1 MLLRLAGR
9 LEIPL
14 RDQNALLLAAGYAPA
29 YPERALDDPALR
41 SAKEVVE
48 RVLAGHEP
56 YPALA
61 VDRHWRL
68 VAANHAVGAL
78 LSGVD
83 SALVKP
89 PVNVLR
95 LSLHPDGLAPR
106 IANLTQWRAHLLE
119 RLRRQ
124 VELTADAVLA
134 RLLDELRGYPKGE
147 RREPA
152 DARSDVGVAVPLRLR
167 TEHGV
172 LAFLST
178 TMVFGTPVD
187 VTLSE
192 LAIEAFF
199 PADAATATAL
209 RRINARWEEAPAIG
223 R

>member
-1 MLLRLAGR
+1 MLLRLAER

-14 RDQNALLLAAGYAPA
+14 RDQNVLLLAAGYAPA
-29 YPERALDDPALR
+29 YSERALDAPALR
-41 SAKEVVE
+41 SAKEVIE

-61 VDRHWRL
+61 VDRHWHL
-68 VAANHAVGAL
+68 VAANRAIGVL
-78 LSGVD
+78 LTGVD
-83 SALVKP
+83 SGLLRP

-106 IANLTQWRAHLLE
+106 IANLAQWRAHLLE

-134 RLLDELRGYPKGE
+134 RLLDELRGYPKGKPG
-147 RREPA
+147 EPA
-152 DARSDVGVAVPLRLR
+152 DARDDVGVAVPLRLR
-167 TEHGV
+167 TEQGV

-199 PADAATATAL
+199 PSDAATATAL
-209 RRINARWEEAPAIG
+209 HRTAARWEETSTRG